1 MHSLYFCYDSWIIR
15 HNWFR
20 VVVVVAVVV
29 AAVVVVVVVAVI
41 TCDVDFL
48 YLFLFCSFSTSNGGT
63 NMYAKQFV
71 NRSGNKEKNKTHNSY
86 PVCCCCCC
94 WCCCC
99 CCCCCCFSSFYSVV
113 SGSSS
118 HPDFFCGFGPPAG
131 LAMMISSTFKTV
143 EAALVANFSP

>member
-20 VVVVVAVVV
+20 VVVVVVAVI
-29 AAVVVVVVVAVI
+29 VVVVVVVTVI
-41 TCDVDFL
+41 KCDVDFL

-86 PVCCCCCC
+86 PIPVFC
-94 WCCCC
+94 
-99 CCCCCCFSSFYSVV
+99 VV
-113 SGSSS
+113 V
-118 HPDFFCGFGPPAG
+118 FVVVVF
-131 LAMMISSTFKTV
+131 
-143 EAALVANFSP
+143 LVVW

>member
-29 AAVVVVVVVAVI
+29 VVVVAVVVVAVVVVVVVVI

-86 PVCCCCCC
+86 PVCCFCGCYFCG
-94 WCCCC
+94 
-99 CCCCCCFSSFYSVV
+99 CCCCFFLVV
-113 SGSSS
+113 
-118 HPDFFCGFGPPAG
+118 
-131 LAMMISSTFKTV
+131 L
-143 EAALVANFSP
+143 